1 MWREFIVSHFP
12 ISKQQNHVFLQVG
25 GSLVSLLVL
34 GSLCLVLLPPFANAQ
49 TQSSS
54 LKTAPSLSSPGIFVA
69 VGYGG
74 RRKSSEDG
82 IHWQNDTK
90 WAADGG
96 DDDNCLF
103 SIVFA
108 QGKFVAVGGGASK
121 GHVVVRQQNKVIA
134 L

>member
-1 MWREFIVSHFP
+1 MERIYCVSLP
-12 ISKQQNHVFLQVG
+12 YIKTTKPRFLQVG

-34 GSLCLVLLPPFANAQ
+34 GSLYLALLPPFANAQ

-54 LKTAPSLSSPGIFVA
+54 LKTVPSFSSPGIFVA

-82 IHWQNDTK
+82 IRWQNDTK
-90 WAADGG
+90 WAADGD

-121 GHVVVRQQNKVIA
+121 SHVVVRQQNKVIA

>member
-1 MWREFIVSHFP
+1 MHSTDQCGRFRSMGIIGF
-12 ISKQQNHVFLQVG
+12 G
-25 GSLVSLLVL
+25 ATLLFAI
-34 GSLCLVLLPPFANAQ
+34 LPHAANAQ
-49 TQSSS
+49 TQPFSP
-54 LKTAPSLSSPGIFVA
+54 KTAPSLTSPGIFVA

-74 RRKSSEDG
+74 RRKSSEDSV
-82 IHWQNDTK
+82 HWQHDTE

-121 GHVVVRQQNKVIA
+121 GHVRQQNKVIA